1 MALIVRLQRTSDDAR
16 PNSLVIKAQSCLKFN
31 SELHEW
37 PAIQQR
43 SSQFAGKRVRS
54 KLTASNRVHRAE
66 RSNDCRLGG
75 NRATRRSRTEHGEI
89 SNVARQTRGSQTRQ
103 IFPQVPGIR
112 VRGGGGGVRGQG
124 VVYVRLRPMTR
135 SWQREGARFTG
146 ETR

>member
-1 MALIVRLQRTSDDAR
+1 MVRLRRNRDDAR
-16 PNSLVIKAQSCLKFN
+16 PNPLAIKAQSCLKFN

-37 PAIQQR
+37 LGIQQH

-54 KLTASNRVHRAE
+54 KLTVSNRVHRAE

-75 NRATRRSRTEHGEI
+75 NRATPRSRRTRTEHGEI
-89 SNVARQTRGSQTRQ
+89 SNVARQTSGSQTRQ

-112 VRGGGGGVRGQG
+112 EGER

-135 SWQREGARFTG
+135 SCNGRARVLQAK
-146 ETR
+146 RVNAR